1 MSKLLKR
8 IFNSSNSPSSKS
20 SSSPT
25 SAVDHSSSSSS
36 SSGKASED
44 GTYGCRDEQKR
55 KKLLRRLALA
65 EADPEPLLDLTDFEL
80 TRLPEQ
86 VLTLVK
92 VYHKRRLHLERNAL
106 PVFAIPSS
114 SNVFSEVTVL
124 HLEENALTTFH
135 LDSPAALANLKE
147 LYLSG
152 NRLTTLPPAL
162 CSLPRLQ
169 VLALRS
175 NQLTTF
181 PESLLTSASL
191 TYLDLAYNRV
201 EALPVEVLLRAD
213 PPALATLLLEGN
225 PLQRPP
231 IQCLQEEGES
241 GSSNELVTGFAQI
254 DARLRRYYQVES
266 GREGGENAGDEG
278 KMTEEKEIKS
288 KRVQQQQT
296 CDTSVTAIASAAAE
310 DEGEDEDD
318 EDDEDVSYNN
328 EADDLF
334 ARYAAKKSESKRNA
348 IEWER
353 AYQEA
358 QIEPST
364 TEKKTKK
371 EKSSSKKKVAA
382 SGGHGSR
389 LKNRDRLLDEL
400 YGEQEALFAK
410 INLITERKD
419 AEKQRVLDSCIEQL
433 QEHSSLL
440 IEKLQTEQKNKRAFA
455 ASASAEDDEYD
466 QELNGDIGRLLAQYD
481 AGLSQRR
488 QELLNGLV
496 EGAEEE
502 DVKLAATVR
511 RKDDQHQSRTREL
524 ERQDQALSSAFEAV
538 LAARDRR
545 NGDLTERISLV
556 ETELMALSFVE
567 RERAEARTGD
577 RLAQLTAQRKALA
590 ALLGELLEEKRGRE
604 KRLMATL
611 ETELERR
618 FNLEDHQG
626 SEDESW
632 LEQFQRLL
640 ARESFP
646 VQVAS
651 YGVDARVADVLVG
664 LYHELEQAGGGS
676 VLQGKLLYYLGHFVD
691 VPVDRLLSSFTSA
704 ADLLR
709 LNIDDYELCQL
720 LVERFKRYR
729 AEREVEKLVV
739 EVEEEVTSTPAPA
752 PAKALQEKEEPAEE
766 NKFWYEAECVI
777 CLDNSANI
785 VFLPCGHICTCQRC
799 IRPNASALS
808 LCPLCRAEIDFMQ
821 AVNIATPT

>member
-1 MSKLLKR
+1 MP
-8 IFNSSNSPSSKS
+8 FFSP
-20 SSSPT
+20 
-25 SAVDHSSSSSS
+25 V
-36 SSGKASED
+36 
-44 GTYGCRDEQKR
+44 
-55 KKLLRRLALA
+55 
-65 EADPEPLLDLTDFEL
+65 
-80 TRLPEQ
+80 
-86 VLTLVK
+86 
-92 VYHKRRLHLERNAL
+92 
-106 PVFAIPSS
+106 
-114 SNVFSEVTVL
+114 
-124 HLEENALTTFH
+124 
-135 LDSPAALANLKE
+135 
-147 LYLSG
+147 
-152 NRLTTLPPAL
+152 
-162 CSLPRLQ
+162 
-169 VLALRS
+169 
-175 NQLTTF
+175 
-181 PESLLTSASL
+181 
-191 TYLDLAYNRV
+191 
-201 EALPVEVLLRAD
+201 
-213 PPALATLLLEGN
+213 
-225 PLQRPP
+225 
-231 IQCLQEEGES
+231 
-241 GSSNELVTGFAQI
+241 
-254 DARLRRYYQVES
+254 
-266 GREGGENAGDEG
+266 
-278 KMTEEKEIKS
+278 
-288 KRVQQQQT
+288 
-296 CDTSVTAIASAAAE
+296 
-310 DEGEDEDD
+310 
-318 EDDEDVSYNN
+318 
-328 EADDLF
+328 
-334 ARYAAKKSESKRNA
+334 
-348 IEWER
+348 
-353 AYQEA
+353 
-358 QIEPST
+358 
-364 TEKKTKK
+364 
-371 EKSSSKKKVAA
+371 
-382 SGGHGSR
+382 
-389 LKNRDRLLDEL
+389 
-400 YGEQEALFAK
+400 
-410 INLITERKD
+410 
-419 AEKQRVLDSCIEQL
+419 

-466 QELNGDIGRLLAQYD
+466 QELNSDIGRLLAQYD

-524 ERQDQALSSAFEAV
+524 ERQVKQKNTFCSDFKLSDLFTQDQALSSAFEAV

-545 NGDLTERISLV
+545 NGDLAERISLV

-590 ALLGELLEEKRGRE
+590 GLLGELLEEKRGRE

-618 FNLEDHQG
+618 FNREDHQG

-640 ARESFP
+640 ARESFE

-729 AEREVEKLVV
+729 AEREVEMRAVETPQVEKLVV

-777 CLDNSANI
+777 CLDNSVSDFLQ
-785 VFLPCGHICTCQRC
+785 VFVWELFCNFYFLFFSGEHRLPALWPHLHLSAVHPPQCQHSF
-799 IRPNASALS
+799 PLS
-808 LCPLCRAEIDFMQ
+808 SLSGGD
-821 AVNIATPT
+821 